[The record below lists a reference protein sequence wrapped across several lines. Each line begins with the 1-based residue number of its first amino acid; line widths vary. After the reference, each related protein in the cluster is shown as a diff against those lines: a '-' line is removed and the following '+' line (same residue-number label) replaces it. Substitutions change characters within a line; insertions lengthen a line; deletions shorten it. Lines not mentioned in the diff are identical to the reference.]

1 MKNGKH
7 KKCTMFLVACTKII
21 SIDNYP
27 RLATIKK
34 FFGFYG
40 RAILFIYNE
49 YFHRSENLLLSAYA
63 SAKPVWV
70 RGSVSENIGL
80 SHLLITNTFIGVKIF
95 CSLFMLLRSL

>member
-34 FFGFYG
+34 NFRFFTVKPYC
-40 RAILFIYNE
+40 LF
-49 YFHRSENLLLSAYA
+49 
-63 SAKPVWV
+63 
-70 RGSVSENIGL
+70 
-80 SHLLITNTFIGVKIF
+80 ITNTFIEVKIF
-95 CSLFMLLRSL
+95 RFLFMLLLSLFGCAAPSVKILV